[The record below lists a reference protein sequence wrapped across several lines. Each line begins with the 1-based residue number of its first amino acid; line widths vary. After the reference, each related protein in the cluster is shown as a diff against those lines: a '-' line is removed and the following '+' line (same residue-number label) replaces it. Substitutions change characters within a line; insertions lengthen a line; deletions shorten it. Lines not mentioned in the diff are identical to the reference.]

1 MYFKQLIRN
10 NWEASEIGQVKV
22 LAVKCDDLN
31 LIPGPT

>member
-22 LAVKCDDLN
+22 KCDVKCVKCCQV
-31 LIPGPT
+31 